1 MNLSIPNPVPT
12 SGEVRIARARLAEAL
27 GSSLRGVRMPV
38 LAGVGAADLVLDSL
52 STLSSRLYQVAL
64 SRAAAPRAHA

>member
-27 GSSLRGVRMPV
+27 SSPLRGIRMPV

-52 STLSSRLYQVAL
+52 STLSTRLYQLAVT
-64 SRAAAPRAHA
+64 RPAAPRAHA

>member
-1 MNLSIPNPVPT
+1 MDLTIPNPVPT

-27 GSSLRGVRMPV
+27 SSPLRGVRMPV
-38 LAGVGAADLVLDSL
+38 LAGVGAADLVLGSL
-52 STLSSRLYQVAL
+52 STLSGRLYQLAV